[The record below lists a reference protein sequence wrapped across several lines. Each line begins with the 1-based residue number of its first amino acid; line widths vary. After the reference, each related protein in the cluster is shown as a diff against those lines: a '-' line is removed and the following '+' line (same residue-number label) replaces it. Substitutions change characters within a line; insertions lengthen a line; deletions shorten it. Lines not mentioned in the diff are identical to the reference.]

1 MKVLSEW
8 YVKRSGKINYRIA
21 LFGLLLL
28 FLAVFAQADQQ
39 ELSTH
44 FFNSDTLYQPSLYRD
59 LFEQSNKLS
68 DWRLNPAP
76 NFFPDMALY
85 SGLMFVTGSDIQ
97 WSSFLFSFIQLAVL
111 CFLFLK
117 LFRHLTND
125 AYEITTVAIVLLF
138 LFPLVFLIDGDFL
151 FTFYIL
157 SNSYH
162 LGSFVLALASLYFFF
177 RLSQNADKKHWVG
190 YCFVIALGVA
200 SDKLFIT
207 NFIAPVCIVSVY
219 SLFFQQLRKR
229 TIVLLSATLLAGFFG
244 WFVVNFLHIN
254 HFIEIETPHSFMN
267 VENILPSFQL
277 FLKVMGESMQSSWLI
292 TLISLSSALSL
303 LLLSTRAVQAL
314 FKRNP
319 TDFVFILLAAIAI
332 CTLLAPILAGN
343 FTGPDTLRYNYHAFI
358 FLLALLPYTLYQSSF
373 IRRIPKK
380 WNYLLPVFTILITC
394 SIVIR
399 TDFSGGLRNYFSFYP
414 EVARKAD
421 VFSRKT
427 GIREG
432 TADYWKAKV
441 ITQFSKEGVVAV
453 PTFENLLPWDH
464 ATSKNLFHEHPVTG
478 QKMTFRFTLFQDS
491 ITSSRLQEVFG
502 DSIPLKKVRVD
513 DLEFLVHPEY
523 SYERQTYSIRK

>member
-1 MKVLSEW
+1 MKSLTEW
-8 YVKRSGKINYRIA
+8 YLKRSGKINYRIA
-21 LFGLLLL
+21 LFGLFLL
-28 FLAVFAQADQQ
+28 FLAVFAQVNQQ

-59 LFEQSNKLS
+59 LFEHANKLS

-85 SGLMFVTGSDIQ
+85 SSLMFVTNSDIP

-117 LFRHLTND
+117 LFRLLTHD
-125 AYEITTVAIVLLF
+125 VYELSTVSIILLF

-151 FTFYIL
+151 FTFYMI

-162 LGSFVLALASLYFFF
+162 LGSFVLALASLYCFLQL
-177 RLSQNADKKHWVG
+177 RQKPTNKYWIL
-190 YCFVIALGVA
+190 YCLVISLGVA

-207 NFIAPVCIVSVY
+207 NFIAPACIVSVY
-219 SLFFQQLRKR
+219 SLFFQHIQKR
-229 TIVLLSATLLAGFFG
+229 AVVLLSATLLAGFSG

-254 HFIEIETPHSFMN
+254 HFIEIEAPHSFMH
-267 VENILPSFQL
+267 VENILPSFL
-277 FLKVMGESMQSSWLI
+277 IFLKVMGESMQSSWFIMLI
-292 TLISLSSALSL
+292 ALLSALSL
-303 LLLSTRAVQAL
+303 VLLSIRAVHAL

-319 TDFVFILLAAIAI
+319 ADSVFVLLATIAF
-332 CTLLAPILAGN
+332 CTLLAPVLAGN

-358 FLLALLPYTLYQSSF
+358 FLLVLLPYLLHQSRF
-373 IRRIPKK
+373 IQRIPKK
-380 WNYLLPVFTILITC
+380 WNYLVPVL
-394 SIVIR
+394 SIVIAGSIVLR
-399 TDFSGGLRNYFSFYP
+399 TDFSSGLTNYFSFYP

-441 ITQFSKEGVVAV
+441 ITQFSKEGVVVV
-453 PTFENLLPWDH
+453 PTFENLLPYDH
-464 ATSKNLFHEHPVTG
+464 ATSKGLFHKHPVT
-478 QKMTFRFTLFQDS
+478 QQTITFRFTLLQDS
-491 ITSSRLQEVFG
+491 ITHSRLSEVFG
-502 DSIPLKKVRVD
+502 DSIPLKKVRID
-513 DLEFLVHPEY
+513 DLEFLIHPAY
-523 SYERQTYSIRK
+523 SYERNTYSIRK